1 MAQFN
6 GRTAFFA
13 GLIGLGGFVL
23 IKGAVNGVVGRVN
36 PSGNTL
42 EQAVGNTLSGI
53 NLGGG
58 AN

>member
-6 GRTAFFA
+6 GTTAFMA

-23 IKGAVNGVVGRVN
+23 IKGAVNGVWGRVN

-42 EQAVGNTLSGI
+42 EQSVGNGLSGI
-53 NLGGG
+53 GVGG
-58 AN
+58 N